1 MSYDGLEWVLM
12 QSVLTHITSFELK
25 LSYTLAINLELEGG
39 RCNARQ
45 KSRRLAAQE
54 VLLTSASH
62 GVYFM
67 GKMGRMGKMGKF
79 PSSVSV
85 THHPHQAKRSHLSQ
99 PLPPSISKK
108 TNFLLEG
115 VRFGLSQKWAPED
128 STRSTAWQRARN
140 LWVEGCRCGLDKEIA
155 LDG

>member
-25 LSYTLAINLELEGG
+25 LPYTLAINLELEGG

-45 KSRRLAAQE
+45 KSRRWAVQE

-67 GKMGRMGKMGKF
+67 GKMGRMG
-79 PSSVSV
+79 
-85 THHPHQAKRSHLSQ
+85 
-99 PLPPSISKK
+99 
-108 TNFLLEG
+108 
-115 VRFGLSQKWAPED
+115 
-128 STRSTAWQRARN
+128 
-140 LWVEGCRCGLDKEIA
+140 
-155 LDG
+155 